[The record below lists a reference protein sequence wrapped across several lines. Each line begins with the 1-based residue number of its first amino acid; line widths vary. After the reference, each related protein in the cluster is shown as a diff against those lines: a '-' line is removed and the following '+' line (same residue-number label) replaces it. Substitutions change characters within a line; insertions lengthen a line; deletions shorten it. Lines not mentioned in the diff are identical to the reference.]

1 MKKGERL
8 SSPGQINR
16 PKGISEALA
25 VSGRG
30 HYVRNTNG

>member
-16 PKGISEALA
+16 PKGISESLA
-25 VSGRG
+25 VSERG
-30 HYVRNTNG
+30 HYFRNMNG